1 MFTLT
6 TTAIQNNTPKKIRR
20 LYIKMEKIKNVYII
34 DDDEIIIYLTDRLI
48 SEEEFCEKNTTF
60 ENGLKALDKIKEV
73 LEKNEALPDL
83 LLVDLNMPVMD
94 GWEFIDQ
101 FEKLALPKPIP
112 IFIFTSSI
120 NPIDTEKANQH
131 KSIKGYIQKPLT
143 PIKLDKIKRL
153 IS

>member
-1 MFTLT
+1 
-6 TTAIQNNTPKKIRR
+6 
-20 LYIKMEKIKNVYII
+20 MEKVKNVYII

-48 SEEEFCEKNTTF
+48 AEEEFCEKNTTF
-60 ENGLKALDKIKEV
+60 ENGLKALDKIKEA
-73 LEKNEALPDL
+73 LATNGELPDL
-83 LLVDLNMPVMD
+83 MLVDLNMPVMD

-101 FEKLALPKPIP
+101 FEKLELPKPIP

-120 NPIDTEKANQH
+120 NPIDTEKANH
-131 KSIKGYIQKPLT
+131 HRAIKGYIQKPLT

>member
-1 MFTLT
+1 
-6 TTAIQNNTPKKIRR
+6 
-20 LYIKMEKIKNVYII
+20 MEKVKNVYII

-48 SEEEFCEKNTTF
+48 AEEEFCEKNTTF
-60 ENGLKALDKIKEV
+60 ENGLKALDKIKEA
-73 LEKNEALPDL
+73 LATNGELPDL
-83 LLVDLNMPVMD
+83 MLVDLNMPVMD

-120 NPIDTEKANQH
+120 NPIDTEKANH
-131 KSIKGYIQKPLT
+131 HRSIKGYIQKPLT

>member
-1 MFTLT
+1 
-6 TTAIQNNTPKKIRR
+6 
-20 LYIKMEKIKNVYII
+20 MEKIKNVYII

-101 FEKLALPKPIP
+101 FEKLALPLMCAPMSFASSTKPADAAAAP
-112 IFIFTSSI
+112 
-120 NPIDTEKANQH
+120 P
-131 KSIKGYIQKPLT
+131 
-143 PIKLDKIKRL
+143 
-153 IS
+153 